1 MEEATN
7 RLDCCITNNGETNQQ
22 QVFGKVPDIDIFE
35 QQWETDTYRQYVGRK
50 NQDTLRPTSAW
61 SFYSKLSVFEHP
73 DFEPC
78 PDGRQ
83 LFQHEWEY
91 LLCWGRAFWTEF
103 GSLI

>member
-61 SFYSKLSVFEHP
+61 SFQYSNLSVFEHP
-73 DFEPC
+73 VF
-78 PDGRQ
+78 
-83 LFQHEWEY
+83 LFPLPRWE
-91 LLCWGRAFWTEF
+91 TTI
-103 GSLI
+103 ST